1 MLSSRP
7 SDTGTA
13 KGSGTAGPSG
23 AAAPSVIAAA
33 SGTDTSRAIAL
44 LGSVRY
50 GRLAMSMRALPF
62 LAVARHL
69 VIEGRVVLRMHRGL
83 GFHES
88 CDGSVVAYGADNFN
102 APVAGDGSG
111 RILGDTSS
119 GTPGGTGGASSTS
132 TREGTSGLW
141 SVQFTGPVEIME
153 PAPGQRERFGTGPAE
168 VNGERFD
175 PVYLRLDPHLAH
187 MHTLSFGASPSG
199 RTRSVT

>member
-7 SDTGTA
+7 SCTGTA
-13 KGSGTAGPSG
+13 EDPGVSGASDASGPSG
-23 AAAPSVIAAA
+23 VSGAPGASGPSGVSGAPGTAA
-33 SGTDTSRAIAL
+33 SSSSDGADKLRAIEL

-102 APVAGDGSG
+102 SPAP
-111 RILGDTSS
+111 S
-119 GTPGGTGGASSTS
+119 GT
-132 TREGTSGLW
+132 EGLW
-141 SVQFTGPVEIME
+141 SVQFTGPVEIMD
-153 PAPGQRERFGTGPAE
+153 PGPGHRARFGTGPAE
-168 VNGERFD
+168 VNGEHFD
-175 PVYLRLDPHLAH
+175 PVYLRLDPRLAH
-187 MHTLSFGASPSG
+187 MHTLAFGASP
-199 RTRSVT
+199 

>member
-13 KGSGTAGPSG
+13 TGSGPSDAGTAAGSGPSG
-23 AAAPSVIAAA
+23 PPASSVAEKL
-33 SGTDTSRAIAL
+33 RAIEL

-69 VIEGRVVLRMHRGL
+69 VVEGGVILRMHRGL

-102 APVAGDGSG
+102 SPAPV
-111 RILGDTSS
+111 
-119 GTPGGTGGASSTS
+119 GG
-132 TREGTSGLW
+132 EDLW
-141 SVQFTGPVEIME
+141 SVQFTGPAELVH
-153 PAPGQRERFGTGPAE
+153 PAPEQRERFGTGPSA
-168 VNGERFD
+168 VNGEHFD
-175 PVYLRLDPHLAH
+175 PVYLRLDPRLSH
-187 MHTLSFGASPSG
+187 MHTLAFDAS
-199 RTRSVT
+199 T